1 MIDRQFGVQKWFMI
15 VGQFDVIIQIKSC
28 TIIPHRVSKSLVP
41 RGIENEIKWKVVDT
55 LWS

>member
-28 TIIPHRVSKSLVP
+28 IFILQGVSKY
-41 RGIENEIKWKVVDT
+41 
-55 LWS
+55 